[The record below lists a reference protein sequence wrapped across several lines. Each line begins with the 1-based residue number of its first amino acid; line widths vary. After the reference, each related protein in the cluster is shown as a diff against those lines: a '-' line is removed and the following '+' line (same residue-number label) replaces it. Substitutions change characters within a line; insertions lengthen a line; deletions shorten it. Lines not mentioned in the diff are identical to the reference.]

1 MTSEAPSQSPPPG
14 DELPRAWWADEMLG
28 RLARYLRIVGLDT
41 AYRPGI
47 DDDEVLRGVISEGR
61 ILITRDR
68 GLAHRARGAV
78 LLSSVRI
85 EDQWR
90 ELRSHYPS
98 LPSEPRFARCTLCN
112 GRLTGIERTEPG
124 EARGGVPERVGKSG
138 VPLFRCDACGH
149 VYWEGSHTA
158 SVRRHLAEWSE
169 GSTA

>member
-1 MTSEAPSQSPPPG
+1 MTSKGSSHSRSQG
-14 DELPRAWWADEMLG
+14 DVLPATWWADEMLG

-41 AYRPGI
+41 AYRPGV
-47 DDDEVLRGVISEGR
+47 DDDELLRGSIAEGR

-68 GLAHRARGAV
+68 GLAHRAPGAV

-98 LPSEPRFARCTLCN
+98 LPGEPRFTRCTVCN
-112 GRLTGIERTEPG
+112 GRLIGIERTEKG
-124 EARGGVPERVGKSG
+124 EAAGGVPERVWSSG
-138 VPLFRCDACGH
+138 EPLFRCDTCGH

-158 SVRRHLAEWSE
+158 SVRRRLAEWSK
-169 GSTA
+169 GAIA